1 MARLTPRRL
10 SQISVGVL
18 LLIVIRSLGEVFRLR
33 YLYGDALTIAKVE
46 PYVASAL
53 FVTIVLTAALV
64 CHALARYRIVIAAAI
79 ATVLLLL
86 VYKIAVIG

>member
-1 MARLTPRRL
+1 MTPQRL
-10 SQISVGVL
+10 SQIGVGVL

-33 YLYGDALTIAKVE
+33 YAYGDALTIAKVE

-53 FVTIVLTAALV
+53 FVAIVLAAALV
-64 CHALARYRIVIAAAI
+64 GHALARYRIVITVAI

-86 VYKIAVIG
+86 IYKIAVIG